1 MRVLIFHGY
10 LLRGTGSNEYNAALG
25 EAFARNGHE
34 VAMVSQDRAPFELPW
49 IDAAGDWDGGALQL
63 TARRDPAR
71 AIAYRPDIG
80 GILPVYVADRYDGVT
95 ALPFDELSDE
105 QVEDYIARNVA
116 AVREVVARARPDVA
130 LANHL
135 VMGPAILA
143 RALEGT
149 GVPYAVKV
157 HGSALE
163 YTVKPY
169 PRFMPAARAGLA
181 PASGILVGSRHTAES
196 LWAALDDPAV
206 TAKTRLGPPG
216 VDVGHFTPREPE
228 AAAAGLERLRAEL
241 AAAPPEADAG
251 SSFAR
256 STAEAAAALGA
267 LDPARDRIVVYIGK
281 LIASKGV
288 ELLLAAWPLVR
299 GRVPDARLLIVGFG
313 AFRGALEGLA
323 TELARGDLE
332 AARALRAE
340 DGRKLPELDAFLD
353 SLGPEAAAYRA
364 AAAGMTDE
372 IHFAGRLDHGE
383 LTDVLPVTDAVAMPS
398 TFPEAF
404 GMVAAEAAACGA
416 FPVVAGH
423 SGMAEVAASLA
434 AAVDPQVR
442 PWLTFQVGP
451 HSVTQ
456 LAEDLAS
463 WLEAP
468 AALRSATRE
477 QIVGVARERYS
488 WDGVARKVV
497 AAAEGRLDDLPLP

>member
-1 MRVLIFHGY
+1 VRVLIFHGY

-25 EAFARNGHE
+25 EAFVRTGHE
-34 VAMVSQDRAPFELPW
+34 VHLLSQDRAPFELPW
-49 IDAAGDWDGGALQL
+49 IDAAGDWDSGELAL
-63 TARRDPAR
+63 TTRREPAR
-71 AIAYRPDIG
+71 AFAWRPALDG
-80 GILPVYVADRYDGVT
+80 LLPVYVADRYEGIT
-95 ALPFDELSDE
+95 ARPYPDLSDAE
-105 QVEDYIARNVA
+105 IEDYVARNVA

-135 VMGPAILA
+135 VMGPLILA

-169 PRFMPAARAGLA
+169 PRFLPAARAGVG
-181 PASGILVGSRHTAES
+181 PARGILVGSRHTAES
-196 LWAALDDPAV
+196 LWAALADDAV
-206 TAKTRLGPPG
+206 REKTRLGPPG
-216 VDVGHFTPREPE
+216 VDVGAFAPRDPE
-228 AAAAGLERLRAEL
+228 AASAGLERLRAAL
-241 AAAPPEADAG
+241 SSMPAAAGDG

-256 STAEAAAALGA
+256 DTGEAARALGA
-267 LDPARDRIVVYIGK
+267 LDPARDRIVVYVGK

-288 ELLLAAWPLVR
+288 ELLLAAWPLVAR
-299 GRVPDARLLIVGFG
+299 RVPGARLLIVGFG
-313 AFRGALEGLA
+313 ALRAALEGLA
-323 TELARGDLE
+323 ADLGRGDLA

-340 DGRKLPELDAFLD
+340 DGRDLPYLGAFLD
-353 SLGPEAAAYRA
+353 ALGPEAGAYRA
-364 AAAGMTDE
+364 AAAGMTE
-372 IHFAGRLDHGE
+372 RIHWAGRLDHAE
-383 LTDVLPVTDAVAMPS
+383 LADVLPVADAVVMPS

-442 PWLTFQVGP
+442 PWLTFQVGD
-451 HSVTQ
+451 HAVAQ
-456 LAEDLAS
+456 LADDLAS

-468 AALRSATRE
+468 DALRAATRAR
-477 QIVGVARERYS
+477 IVEVARERYS
-488 WDGVARKVV
+488 WDGVARTVA
-497 AAAEGRLDDLPLP
+497 AAAEGRLDGLPRP